1 MYNHN
6 EKILGKH
13 LSFEGTILTAEKKYL
28 KVFVLDFARKTFNW
42 KNSKWKRFCT
52 KKNFLKRVTSKK
64 IIK

>member
-28 KVFVLDFARKTFNW
+28 KVFVLDFARKTFN
-42 KNSKWKRFCT
+42 
-52 KKNFLKRVTSKK
+52 
-64 IIK
+64 